1 MHISD
6 ICVYV
11 RALVPA
17 FVAAFVYTNGKKKL
31 CIIKNNVK
39 YQYPNKICFVYR
51 ILLNNA
57 FFIKQLDE

>member
-39 YQYPNKICFVYR
+39 NQYPNKIYVLCTGYC
-51 ILLNNA
+51 
-57 FFIKQLDE
+57 